1 MRNPETQAGGFAD
14 DFSWGYRFITTLNY
28 NNAIGA
34 WTVSPRLGFNH
45 DVDGTAPGP
54 GGNFVDGRKRLS
66 VGVGFNYLQEWIVDL
81 SYTRFSGAGRYN
93 ELRDRDFF
101 SASVRYSF

>member
-1 MRNPETQAGGFAD
+1 MT
-14 DFSWGYRFITTLNY
+14 
-28 NNAIGA
+28 
-34 WTVSPRLGFNH
+34 
-45 DVDGTAPGP
+45 
-54 GGNFVDGRKRLS
+54 

-81 SYTRFSGAGRYN
+81 AYTRFSGGGRYN